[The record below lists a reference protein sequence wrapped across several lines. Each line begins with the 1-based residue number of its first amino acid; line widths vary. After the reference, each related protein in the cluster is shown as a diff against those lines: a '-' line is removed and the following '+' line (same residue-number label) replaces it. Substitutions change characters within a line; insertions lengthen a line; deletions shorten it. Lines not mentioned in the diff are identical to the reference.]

1 MRYALIP
8 VLALAACGP
17 QVPASNPGPGFSSY
31 AQYQSERDAALRGGA
46 PISSEVPTVGL
57 EPVSG
62 GAISATGT
70 TPAPGAAPTAA
81 LGGNSAG
88 ISDEQSFDAVTARQT
103 IESDAARRQAQ
114 AAAYQQVQ
122 PGALP
127 SRPSNSGPNIVAYAL
142 AATNYKG
149 QAIYKRSF
157 PRPEAAARKCAGYP
171 SADAAQIAFLAA
183 GGPERDRKGLDP
195 DGDGFACTWD
205 PAPFRRATGG

>member
-1 MRYALIP
+1 MRFALIP
-8 VLALAACGP
+8 LLVLAACGP

-31 AQYQSERDAALRGGA
+31 GQYQSERDAALRGQA
-46 PISSEVPTVGL
+46 PISTEVPTVGL

-62 GAISATGT
+62 GAVVAVQTGATSGT
-70 TPAPGAAPTAA
+70 AAPT

-114 AAAYQQVQ
+114 AAAYRQVQ

-127 SRPSNSGPNIVAYAL
+127 TRPTSSGPNIVAYAL

-149 QAIYKRSF
+149 QPVYQRSF
-157 PRPEAAARKCAGYP
+157 PRPEAAVRKCAGYP
-171 SADAAQIAFLAA
+171 SADAAQIAFLKA